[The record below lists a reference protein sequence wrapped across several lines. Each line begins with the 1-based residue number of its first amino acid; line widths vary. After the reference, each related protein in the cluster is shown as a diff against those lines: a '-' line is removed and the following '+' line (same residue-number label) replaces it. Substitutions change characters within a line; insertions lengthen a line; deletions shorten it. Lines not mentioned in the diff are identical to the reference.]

1 MAIPRVFISSTYYD
15 LKYIRNDIESF
26 IKNLGYEPV
35 LHEKNK
41 ITYTQT
47 SSLEDSC
54 YNEISLCDIL
64 ICIIGNKYGTKSGD
78 NDYSITMNELLNAIR
93 DKKKI
98 YVFIQKDV
106 SIENNTYLR
115 NKDLVDFK
123 PFAADNIKIH
133 QFIAELKTNNN
144 NFPIQ
149 DFESVLDITN
159 SIKDQFAGLFQN
171 LLQNESTITNE
182 KTYYDLVDTS
192 NEIKNLVKSF
202 EEEKELFFK
211 KFDSTI
217 FVNNPLMKVLRDV
230 LELEG
235 IQLFIDNKNEL
246 INFIKKMGYTD
257 DFDEFSDDFDMFSDD
272 LSYSRIDNSIRKTLK
287 IKSDI
292 FDEDGK
298 IKNYRNFDKSRDAI
312 TVTSSEIEI
321 NDTELPF

>member
-133 QFIAELKTNNN
+133 EFIAELKTNNN

-192 NEIKNLVKSF
+192 NEIKNLVKSGNVKQTLHKRLSVF
-202 EEEKELFFK
+202 SVVKYSKYQDLPAEVKQESLHRTTTIYTNTTSIDKNKISLSSMTDKPKKITIPTLQDLKTKIIEKPREKNEYEIMREKLDAEDYEK
-211 KFDSTI
+211 W
-217 FVNNPLMKVLRDV
+217 VLR
-230 LELEG
+230 
-235 IQLFIDNKNEL
+235 QL
-246 INFIKKMGYTD
+246 
-257 DFDEFSDDFDMFSDD
+257 
-272 LSYSRIDNSIRKTLK
+272 NS
-287 IKSDI
+287 
-292 FDEDGK
+292 
-298 IKNYRNFDKSRDAI
+298 
-312 TVTSSEIEI
+312 
-321 NDTELPF
+321 